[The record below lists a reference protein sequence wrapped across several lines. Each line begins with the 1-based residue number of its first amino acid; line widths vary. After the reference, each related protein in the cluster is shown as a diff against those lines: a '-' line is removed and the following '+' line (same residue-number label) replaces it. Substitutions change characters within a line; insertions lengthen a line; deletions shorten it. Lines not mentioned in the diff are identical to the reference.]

1 MMRFWLLIPSPIRR
15 ALAWIGILIT
25 ALAASYFGGRKA
37 AQTDAKVDEL
47 ENEVEAHERLNKA
60 PTGAG
65 LSDDDIRRELQSYA
79 KRNGG

>member
-1 MMRFWLLIPSPIRR
+1 MMRLWLLIPSPIRR
-15 ALAWIGILIT
+15 ALALIGVFMA

-47 ENEVEAHERLNKA
+47 ENEVEAHDRLNKA

-65 LSDDDIRRELQSYA
+65 LSDDDIRRKLQSYA
-79 KRNGG
+79 KRNGD

>member
-1 MMRFWLLIPSPIRR
+1 MMRLWLLIPSRIRR
-15 ALAWIGILIT
+15 ALAWIGVLIT
-25 ALAASYFGGRKA
+25 ALAASYFGGKKA

-47 ENEVEAHERLNKA
+47 ENEVEAHARINKA

-65 LSDDDIRRELQSYA
+65 LSDDDIRRKLHDYA